1 MAFYSQSEL
10 EQLGFKFL
18 GNNVLLSKK
27 ASLYGHERI
36 SIGDNSRIDD
46 FSVISAGLGGVHIG
60 RNVHIAIFSSLIGA
74 GKITLSDF
82 SNISSRVSIYS
93 SNDDYSGKSMSNP
106 TIPESYKKVNHADV
120 YIGKHTIVGCGTV
133 ILPGV
138 FIDEGVAIGAL
149 SLVNIDCTNWGIYS
163 GTPIKKIKERERDLL
178 DLERKYIN
186 EDSNA

>member
-1 MAFYSQSEL
+1 MCIRDS
-10 EQLGFKFL
+10 
-18 GNNVLLSKK
+18 
-27 ASLYGHERI
+27 
-36 SIGDNSRIDD
+36 
-46 FSVISAGLGGVHIG
+46 
-60 RNVHIAIFSSLIGA
+60 
-74 GKITLSDF
+74 
-82 SNISSRVSIYS
+82 
-93 SNDDYSGKSMSNP
+93 
-106 TIPESYKKVNHADV
+106 V